1 MKRLLEE
8 TGCQAWM
15 LLEDD
20 GLYDPETL
28 PRSVSKKPLRM
39 TNESQS
45 ERQRPSV

>member
-8 TGCQAWM
+8 TGCQALM
-15 LLEDD
+15 LLKDD
-20 GLYDPETL
+20 GLDPDTL
-28 PRSVSKKPLRM
+28 PRSVSKKLLRM